1 MEHKELLKR
10 LEKAVEKRCEDEVGI
25 VFSGGVDSTLVATL
39 AAKHADVVAYAVGSK
54 ESKDL
59 ETIRQSNL
67 HFDIKFIHIDEK
79 DIKKNVD
86 KVLKVLGLHNP
97 VRVGATF
104 VPYLV
109 SKVAAKDGV
118 KVMLPGQG
126 ADEEFG
132 GYWRYMPVLRD
143 EGYKGLGEL
152 LEKDTEE
159 LAEELIKGDLGA
171 CEVNGVEL
179 RTPFL
184 DRDFI
189 SYALTID
196 SKEKIKKVK
205 KGTEGADEFEGASY
219 IRKYI
224 LKKAAE
230 AAGVPS
236 DIVWRA
242 KKAAQYGSGVHKLM
256 EKVAKAEGYMEKAK
270 AAGHRG
276 ALSLYL
282 EDRFKKLK

>member
-1 MEHKELLKR
+1 MKPELLLKH
-10 LEKAVEKRCEDEVGI
+10 LEKAVEERCEDEIGI

-39 AAKHADVVAYAVGSK
+39 AAKHADVVAYAVGSRA
-54 ESKDL
+54 SKDL
-59 ETIRQSNL
+59 EAIRQSNL

-79 DIKKNVD
+79 DIEKNVD
-86 KVLKVLGLHNP
+86 KVLKVLGVHNP

-109 SKVAAKDGV
+109 SKEAAKDGV

-143 EGYKGLGEL
+143 EGYRGLGEL
-152 LEKDTEE
+152 LEKDTKE
-159 LAEELIKGDLGA
+159 LAKDLIKGDIDA
-171 CEVNGVEL
+171 CELNGVEL

-184 DRDFI
+184 DKDFI
-189 SYALTID
+189 EFALSID
-196 SKEKIKKVK
+196 PKEKIKRVK
-205 KGTEGADEFEGASY
+205 KGVEGADEYEGGY
-219 IRKYI
+219 YVRKYI

-230 AAGVPS
+230 KAGVPP

-242 KKAAQYGSGVHKLM
+242 KKAAQYGSGVHRLL
-256 EKVAKAEGYMEKAK
+256 ENVAKGKGYMEKAK

-276 ALSLYL
+276 ALSMFL
-282 EDRFKKLK
+282 EERFKRL